1 MKSKIC
7 CPGWRSRLIK
17 VHENVYT
24 GILSLKPSLRF
35 RVNKIEEIFLVVSNA
50 YEDDDDEYDD
60 DDDDDDNDIQ
70 FKDFKCFL
78 HLFRTCETAVLVMNF
93 FSI

>member
-35 RVNKIEEIFLVVSNA
+35 RVNKIEEIFLVVINA
-50 YEDDDDEYDD
+50 CEDDDD
-60 DDDDDDNDIQ
+60 DIQ
-70 FKDFKCFL
+70 FKDLTCFL
-78 HLFRTCETAVLVMNF
+78 HLFRTCETAVPAINF

>member
-1 MKSKIC
+1 M
-7 CPGWRSRLIK
+7 
-17 VHENVYT
+17 
-24 GILSLKPSLRF
+24 
-35 RVNKIEEIFLVVSNA
+35 NKIEEIFLVVINA
-50 YEDDDDEYDD
+50 YEDDDDEYD

>member
-1 MKSKIC
+1 M
-7 CPGWRSRLIK
+7 IK

-35 RVNKIEEIFLVVSNA
+35 RVNKIEEIFLVVINA
-50 YEDDDDEYDD
+50 YEDDDDDEYDD
-60 DDDDDDNDIQ
+60 DDDDDDDDNNDIQ

>member
-1 MKSKIC
+1 MVIN
-7 CPGWRSRLIK
+7 G
-17 VHENVYT
+17 
-24 GILSLKPSLRF
+24 
-35 RVNKIEEIFLVVSNA
+35 
-50 YEDDDDEYDD
+50 YEDDNDEYDD
-60 DDDDDDNDIQ
+60 DDNHDDNDIQ